1 MNIIRFLHLILF
13 GILLGLTSCQEAM
26 LLSPQEEE
34 MTLEIVT
41 DTKQPTRT
49 ALMDDGK
56 SVLWEQGDAIAV
68 YDYVATKRKFIA
80 EINEGTTRFKGNITP
95 KHSDFLAVYP
105 FDLAEEELSTQKIVM
120 TLPSEQ
126 IAVNGG
132 FSSNTNLSIAK
143 GERNIDG
150 SPSQV
155 RFRNICQLFK
165 LNVPSYIANRMTKV
179 VLSTSKAIAGKLLID
194 YSGANPTVTV
204 DNQENLSIT
213 LLPPTGSST
222 FAEGTYYIALA
233 PVMIEGFTLSMTDT
247 NGKTYSQQSKA
258 MFGGTS
264 GVIYNLGT
272 LDMVEQPTITS
283 QHVYSSGI
291 LQGTEVS
298 LTAPV
303 PDSEWSATITNAA
316 GKTVRTLSKGN
327 GTLRS
332 GASDAS
338 WPYLPKGAYTVNY
351 TFLTANGKEISSSV
365 SFQITE
371 NPEFGLTHHAASSYT
386 YYLGDGVEKNI
397 VRANA
402 TEAFTVTA
410 ISSAVTGISAAI
422 LNNTNYAVSYTN
434 DFGGSIKASS
444 NSSVT
449 YNDKKYSATGAYT
462 LGATAT
468 FDGVTRNASKRIY
481 ITGLPYTAV
490 PPTKNDWDGDADN
503 WNYSKNNHIGVRLGK
518 MTGNQQISKSFNI
531 PANVDVN
538 VKQDVDVHTSTIGT
552 TYTLYAGGTSI
563 FNLEAGGKAAS
574 ENCHEDKG
582 TYPGTL
588 TVDNPSVVCDNSY
601 GNAPFF
607 ETYGTHLLI
616 REITVKYR

>member
-1 MNIIRFLHLILF
+1 
-13 GILLGLTSCQEAM
+13 
-26 LLSPQEEE
+26 
-34 MTLEIVT
+34 
-41 DTKQPTRT
+41 
-49 ALMDDGK
+49 
-56 SVLWEQGDAIAV
+56 
-68 YDYVATKRKFIA
+68 
-80 EINEGTTRFKGNITP
+80 
-95 KHSDFLAVYP
+95 
-105 FDLAEEELSTQKIVM
+105 
-120 TLPSEQ
+120 
-126 IAVNGG
+126 
-132 FSSNTNLSIAK
+132 
-143 GERNIDG
+143 
-150 SPSQV
+150 
-155 RFRNICQLFK
+155 
-165 LNVPSYIANRMTKV
+165 MTKV

-204 DNQENLSIT
+204 NNQENLSIT

-371 NPEFGLTHHAASSYT
+371 NPEFGLAQQAASSYT
-386 YYLGDGVEKNI
+386 YYTGDGVEKNI
-397 VRANA
+397 DRANA

-410 ISSAVTGISAAI
+410 ISSAITGISAAI
-422 LNNTNYAVSYTN
+422 LNNTNYTVSYTN

-468 FDGVTRNASKRIY
+468 FDGVTRSASKSVH
-481 ITGLPYTAV
+481 ITGLPYSAK
-490 PPTKNDWDGDADN
+490 PPTDAEWDGSVNN
-503 WNYSKNNHIGVRLGK
+503 WNYSNYNHPGVRLHNN
-518 MTGNQQISKSFNI
+518 TISKTFYVPGNTDI
-531 PANVDVN
+531 TVYH
-538 VKQDVDVHTSTIGT
+538 DVDIHTCTAGT
-552 TYTLYAGGTSI
+552 TYTLSAGGENI
-563 FNLEAGGKAAS
+563 FQKEESGRAAGN
-574 ENCHEDKG
+574 ECHNHSG
-582 TYPGTL
+582 NVSGRFT
-588 TVDNPSVVCDNSY
+588 PSNAVISVDNSY
-601 GNAPFF
+601 GNPASSGLF
-607 ETYGTHLLI
+607 YGTHLLV
-616 REITVKYR
+616 REITVRYR